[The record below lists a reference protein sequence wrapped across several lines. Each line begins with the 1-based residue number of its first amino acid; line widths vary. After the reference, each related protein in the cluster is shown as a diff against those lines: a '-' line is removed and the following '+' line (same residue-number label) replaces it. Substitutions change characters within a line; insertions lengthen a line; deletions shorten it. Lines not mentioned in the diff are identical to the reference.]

1 MQIWEAILAEKI
13 DLLELLAYVA
23 YAADPRPAPNARMP
37 GPGRS
42 NGNTTIKPA
51 SLLNDVLGHHV
62 DTGVEDLDL
71 RLRYGAYAQGAEA
84 LRGVE
89 RNVDSFFRFKKHL
102 YSSIIHKRLCAA
114 RPQTPVWRSRVVC
127 AFRCIVAWQRFK
139 AASRPANDPGVA
151 EARLRRVT

>member
-13 DLLELLAYVA
+13 DLFDMLAYVA

-89 RNVDSFFRFKKHL
+89 RTVDSFFRFKKHL

-114 RPQTPVWRSRVVC
+114 RPQTPCGGPEWFARFDALLHGSDSKPPRVQPTI
-127 AFRCIVAWQRFK
+127 R
-139 AASRPANDPGVA
+139 
-151 EARLRRVT
+151 E